1 MKAKIYF
8 FIVSALVVVLMFC
21 ACKDKKKEDTK
32 TPVTM
37 GPTVQVIDATP
48 IPGLNSSTKPSSG
61 TTSTG
66 APSGDETKLP
76 DYVVTPVGT
85 PTMRTSKPSVKP
97 TTAPTISVL
106 DATALPDLDSSTK
119 PSSSTTSTSA
129 PGGNENQPTAEP
141 TEDPYDGFYN
151 VMSSALFVEE
161 KVSDDVKIFYP
172 KLKNEN
178 ISIDPYVAFASGKSS
193 EGDETYM
200 LEFLGNTYLLKA
212 KPESIMMYWSAMN
225 LNDDGYY
232 HIDNFYIL
240 VDDSYIVF
248 AENITTPK
256 LPGRGFINA
265 GK

>member
-1 MKAKIYF
+1 MKSKIYF

-21 ACKDKKKEDTK
+21 ACKDKKKDDIK
-32 TPVTM
+32 TPATM

-48 IPGLNSSTKPSSG
+48 IPGLDSSTKPSSG
-61 TTSTG
+61 TPSTG
-66 APSGDETKLP
+66 APSADETKLP
-76 DYVVTPVGT
+76 DYVVTPEGT

-97 TTAPTISVL
+97 TVAPTINVQ
-106 DATALPDLDSSTK
+106 DATAIPNVDSSTK

-129 PGGNENQPTAEP
+129 PGGDSTPTETP

-151 VMSSALFVEE
+151 VMSSALYVEE
-161 KVSDDVKIFYP
+161 KISDDVKICYP

-178 ISIDPYVAFASGKSS
+178 LSVDPYVAFASGKSA
-193 EGDETYM
+193 EGDEKYM
-200 LEFLGNTYLLKA
+200 LEFLGNTYILSE
-212 KPESIMMYWSAMN
+212 KPESVMMYWSVMN

-232 HIDNFYIL
+232 HIDNLYIL

-256 LPGRGFINA
+256 LPGRGFINSE
-265 GK
+265 K